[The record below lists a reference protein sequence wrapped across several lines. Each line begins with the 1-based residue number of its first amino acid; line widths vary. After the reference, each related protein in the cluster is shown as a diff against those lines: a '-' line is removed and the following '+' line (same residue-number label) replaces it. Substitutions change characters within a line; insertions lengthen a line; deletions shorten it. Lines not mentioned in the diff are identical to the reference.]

1 MKCKNFKPGLAG
13 NRRKDSRLGV
23 ALLFTGC
30 ICASFAAA
38 RAQTVEWRSPAGDPA
53 GTHYS
58 PLAAINRSNVTELR
72 VAWKWKTE
80 EEPKNGATPGVFE
93 ASPVM
98 VNDVLYLSTPYN
110 RVVALDAATG
120 ERIWD
125 YDPHAYESG
134 QPPNGTGFVHRG
146 VATWSDGRQRRIFI
160 NSRWR
165 LIAIDAETGKAI
177 SSFGENG
184 EVDLTKDLLW
194 PVNKLHYTNTSPPLV
209 YKNLVILGSGV
220 ADRLVYKKDPPGDIQ
235 AFDVRTG
242 RRVWKFNP
250 IPQKG
255 EFGNETWEGGGES
268 YTGHTNAWAPMT
280 IDERRGLLYI
290 PFGTPSND
298 YYGGA
303 RKGNG
308 LFGETLVC
316 LDANTGKRVWHFQAV
331 HHGLWD
337 YDLASPPVL
346 GTVYLNGKT
355 GRPADIVAAPS
366 KTGFLYVFDRVTGKP
381 IWPIE
386 ERPVPQ
392 SDVPGE
398 KSSPTQPFPTKPV
411 PFAKQGVTE
420 DDVINFTPE
429 LKAAALAELKKYRI
443 GPIFT
448 PPSLVGTIVVPGNI
462 GGANFGG
469 GAFDPETG
477 IIYIKATNSANLAR
491 IATPGAGEA
500 EADYWLSGST
510 NLSVSGLPILKPPYG
525 TLTAIDLN
533 TGGHLWQVPIGDTPS
548 VRNSPL
554 LKGIALP
561 EKLGSAGAAGSIV
574 TGGGLVF
581 STGGDSKL
589 YAIDKTNGRLLW
601 EGDLGQRSNANPITY
616 QTRSGKQFVVIAAGG
631 GSNATLYAFTR

>member
-1 MKCKNFKPGLAG
+1 M
-13 NRRKDSRLGV
+13 S
-23 ALLFTGC
+23 
-30 ICASFAAA
+30 
-38 RAQTVEWRSPAGDPA
+38 EWPYPAGDP
-53 GTHYS
+53 GGMHYS
-58 PLAAINRSNVTELR
+58 SATTINASNVAELK
-72 VAWKWKTE
+72 VAWTWKTE
-80 EEPKNGATPGVFE
+80 EEPKNGAVPGTFE
-93 ASPVM
+93 TSPVM
-98 VNDVLYLSTPYN
+98 INDVLYLSTPYN
-110 RVVALDAATG
+110 RVVALDANTG
-120 ERIWD
+120 EKIWD
-125 YDPHAYESG
+125 YDPHAYEAG

-146 VATWSDGRQRRIFI
+146 IATWSDGRQRRVFI

-165 LIAIDAETGKAI
+165 LLSIDGETGKPV

-209 YKNLVILGSGV
+209 YRNLVILGNGV

-242 RRVWKFNP
+242 KRVWRFNP

-255 EFGNETWEGGGES
+255 EFGNETWEGGGET

-290 PFGTPSND
+290 PLGTPSND

-303 RKGNG
+303 RPGNG

-337 YDLASPPVL
+337 YDLASPPTL
-346 GTVYLNGKT
+346 GTVHINGK
-355 GRPADIVAAPS
+355 PVDIVAAGG

-398 KSSPTQPFPTKPV
+398 KSSATQPFPTKPA
-411 PFAKQGVTE
+411 PFAKQGITE
-420 DDVINFTPE
+420 DDVVDFTPE
-429 LKAAALAELKKYRI
+429 LKAAALAQLQKYRS

-448 PPSLVGTIVVPGNI
+448 PPSLEGSIVVPGSI
-462 GGANFGG
+462 GGSNFGG

-477 IIYIKATNSANLAR
+477 IIYIKATNAANLAR
-491 IATPGAGEA
+491 LAKPQPGQAEA
-500 EADYWLSGST
+500 EYWQTGSA
-510 NLSVSGLPILKPPYG
+510 NIAVNGIPLLKPPYG
-525 TLTAIDLN
+525 TLTAINLN
-533 TGGHLWQVPIGDTPS
+533 TGDHVWQVPIGDTPN
-548 VRNSPL
+548 VRNNPA
-554 LKGIALP
+554 LKGISLP
-561 EKLGSAGAAGSIV
+561 EKLGTAGAPGSIV
-574 TGGGLVF
+574 TRGGLVF

-589 YAIDKTNGRLLW
+589 YAIDKRNGKLLW
-601 EGDLGQRSNANPITY
+601 EGDLQQRSNATPITY
-616 QTRSGKQFVVIAAGG
+616 QTRSGKQFVVIATGAG
-631 GSNATLYAFTR
+631 STSTLYAFTR